1 MMQFSNTNVK
11 MKLLK
16 DHDDTFLFHQLQND
30 ASTDHA
36 IRLASY
42 FNKQTKGFRIKDI
55 STDLRLNKLIEP
67 LATFDGSGRLLSNM
81 SFVDQHAKPY

>member
-1 MMQFSNTNVK
+1 MGKSGLHFVKQNSLVGSNLHNMRQFSNTNVK

-42 FNKQTKGFRIKDI
+42 FNKQTEGFRIKDI
-55 STDLRLNKLIEP
+55 
-67 LATFDGSGRLLSNM
+67 
-81 SFVDQHAKPY
+81 